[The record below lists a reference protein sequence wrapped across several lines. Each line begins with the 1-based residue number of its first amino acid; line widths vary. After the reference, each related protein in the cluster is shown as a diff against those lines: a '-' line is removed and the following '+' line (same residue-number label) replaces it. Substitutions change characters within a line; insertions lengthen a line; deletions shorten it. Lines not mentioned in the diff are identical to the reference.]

1 MSKRRLSARTK
12 KRRAADQE
20 VMDKMNDIFQK
31 VKKCEHELTDTIL
44 STPYFKARISGPCFM
59 GYCQR
64 TILSFAQAQ
73 FCAH

>member
-1 MSKRRLSARTK
+1 MSKLRLSARTK

-44 STPYFKARISGPCFM
+44 STPYFKAR
-59 GYCQR
+59 
-64 TILSFAQAQ
+64 
-73 FCAH
+73 